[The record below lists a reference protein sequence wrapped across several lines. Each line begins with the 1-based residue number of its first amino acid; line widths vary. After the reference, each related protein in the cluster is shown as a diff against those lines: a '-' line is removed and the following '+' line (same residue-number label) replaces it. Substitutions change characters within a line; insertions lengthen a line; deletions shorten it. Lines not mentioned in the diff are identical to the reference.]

1 MSVEEVVSL
10 NFCMV
15 LTNLRQERRP
25 LNILDFKVQILR
37 ILKCTNELYDEWAEV
52 ATVLSLL
59 WEVTAEAGQILEDV
73 ALVDDVID
81 VLHRGHV
88 FFLQLLQSD
97 PLLPLLVECFV
108 HLRKVASSENLPN
121 LKVFDAWFQFI
132 RVRVALLLALSD
144 GLDVVGPGVSGRVGT
159 FIVKWSSAA
168 AVQTVDL
175 LPAVARRF
183 LHFF

>member
-1 MSVEEVVSL
+1 
-10 NFCMV
+10 MV

-88 FFLQLLQSD
+88 FFL
-97 PLLPLLVECFV
+97 
-108 HLRKVASSENLPN
+108 
-121 LKVFDAWFQFI
+121 
-132 RVRVALLLALSD
+132 
-144 GLDVVGPGVSGRVGT
+144 
-159 FIVKWSSAA
+159 
-168 AVQTVDL
+168 
-175 LPAVARRF
+175 
-183 LHFF
+183 